1 MDEAQRGEG
10 TRGGTAGA
18 VTCPRL
24 LSLCLVLVLGLVG
37 CSHVSPKPVP
47 EDVRAQLGPVAVI
60 PARFEAKTEL
70 RMPAKGGVAGT
81 GRGAA
86 TGALKGMSLATELGR
101 GCQGYG
107 CIFSLA
113 LIPAGGLIGG
123 LVGAIH
129 GGLTAVP
136 AAAVED
142 GSAELRSA
150 MAELDLQET
159 LGHRVFRAAQAQTCH
174 RLVIDNENGPRGRK
188 EKIGYQPLVADGIQT
203 VLEISVLGFE
213 LKGPWDVNP
222 ELELIVSARARL
234 VRTSDGA
241 VLYERTLDHRSIKRR
256 FADWATDGG
265 GPFRVEREGALDH
278 LAGEIVADTLLI
290 ENGGAEACR
299 G

>member
-1 MDEAQRGEG
+1 M
-10 TRGGTAGA
+10 
-18 VTCPRL
+18 RL
-24 LSLCLVLVLGLVG
+24 LNLFLALLLAQAG

-86 TGALKGMSLATELGR
+86 TGALKGIALATELGR

-107 CIFSLA
+107 CLFSLA

-123 LVGAIH
+123 LIGAIH
-129 GGLTAVP
+129 GGVTAVP

-142 GSAELRSA
+142 GSVELRSA
-150 MAELDLQET
+150 VAELDLQET
-159 LGHRVFRAAQAQTCH
+159 LGDRVFRAAQAQTCH
-174 RLVIDNENGPRGRK
+174 NLVIDNENGPRERK
-188 EKIGYQPLVADGIQT
+188 DKVGYQPLVVDGIQT
-203 VLEISVLGFE
+203 VLEISVLEFE

-222 ELELIVSARARL
+222 ELELVMSARARL

-241 VLYERTLDHRSIKRR
+241 LLYERTLDHRSLKRR
-256 FADWATDGG
+256 FTDWATDGG
-265 GPFRVEREGALDH
+265 GPFREEREGALDS
-278 LAGEIVADTLLI
+278 LAGQIVAETLLI
-290 ENGGAEACR
+290 EIGGSGACR